1 MSMWLKAKWGWIAAG
16 ISLLFTGVVLFISGQ
31 GASRTRVKAA
41 LALRKLQD
49 ATKQQLAAE
58 SNAAALKKRSEELA
72 EDLLTEELSLAAEK
86 EEANALS
93 PGAVVIDL
101 QRRGL
106 IKK

>member
-1 MSMWLKAKWGWIAAG
+1 MTWLKAKWGWVVTG
-16 ISLLFTGVVLFISGQ
+16 IMLVLTGVVVFISGQ
-31 GASRTRVKAA
+31 GISRSKIKAA

-58 SNAAALKKRSEELA
+58 SNASALKKRSEALA
-72 EDLLTEELSLAAEK
+72 EELLTEELSLASEK
-86 EEANALS
+86 DKANALS